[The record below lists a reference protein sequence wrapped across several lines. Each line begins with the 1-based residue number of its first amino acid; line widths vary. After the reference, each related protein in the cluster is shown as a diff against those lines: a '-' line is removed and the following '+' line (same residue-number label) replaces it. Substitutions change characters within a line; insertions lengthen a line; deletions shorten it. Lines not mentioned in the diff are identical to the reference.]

1 MWQIASLPVRG
12 VFVFLPFFISVASP
26 VDAADAR
33 LSEAYGRVPLQF
45 EANRGQ
51 TRADVRFLARGAGY
65 SLYLTNGEVV
75 LVLARP
81 NTGAGQTTRERQNA
95 KTAAKPLVLQMSLV
109 NAAPAPRVSGLDE
122 LPGQ

>member
-1 MWQIASLPVRG
+1 A
-12 VFVFLPFFISVASP
+12 FLPFFISGALP

-95 KTAAKPLVLQMSLV
+95 KTATVPTCSTVKIAS
-109 NAAPAPRVSGLDE
+109 ASR
-122 LPGQ
+122 